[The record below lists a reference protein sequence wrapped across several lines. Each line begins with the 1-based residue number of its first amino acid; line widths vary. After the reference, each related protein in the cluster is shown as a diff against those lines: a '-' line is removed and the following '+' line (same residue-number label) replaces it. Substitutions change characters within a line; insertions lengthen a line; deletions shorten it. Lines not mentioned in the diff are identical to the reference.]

1 MRSPT
6 ATCEDQTEV
15 IILTEPRLL
24 FAAVTDL
31 NELVMGL
38 LTFNDALYTC
48 NLCGKKSPW
57 RTTMVRHVE
66 ANHVETAGHVCDI
79 CGQVSKTRHAFAMHK
94 KRKHKVNMNNEP
106 LPDNTNKQQQLQPP
120 QQEPQIKE

>member
-1 MRSPT
+1 M
-6 ATCEDQTEV
+6 
-15 IILTEPRLL
+15 
-24 FAAVTDL
+24 TDL

-38 LTFNDALYTC
+38 LTYTDGIHTC

-57 RTTMVRHVE
+57 RTTMLRHVE

-94 KRKHKVNMNNEP
+94 KRKHKVNMDNEP
-106 LPDNTNKQQQLQPP
+106 LPDRQPAAAAGP
-120 QQEPQIKE
+120 GGTGGADPVATPGVVVSGTTQVTTVVTAEPTK